1 MQKSSYYEAV
11 NRREFLRQSGLLGAS
26 IASIAPLSIISG
38 CAARKPGISNVR
50 RIYTPP
56 DLSFTRSACGLPPV
70 HVSPEREIRT
80 VTGLRPFRP
89 SGFVVKAEKIGDTL
103 VVHNYGHGGG
113 GITLSWGTSK
123 LAVDLGAPG
132 HTGPVAVL
140 GSGAVGLATARLL
153 QEAGF
158 AVTIYTKA
166 LPPETTSNIAG
177 GQWFPFSVS
186 AEEKRTESFNQQL
199 LAAAQYAYKRYQIMT
214 GPRFGIRWMRNYF
227 PSHHPFSETSDIG
240 QQSMLRPML
249 PEFRDLAADEHPFT
263 GYNFVR
269 QFDTL
274 LIEPPIYLAAML
286 DEFHLSGG
294 AVKVVEIPDREAIT
308 KLPEKLV
315 FNCTG
320 LGAKKLFQDEE
331 LTPIKGQLTFLL
343 PQPEVQYAACPSGIY
358 MFPRSDGILLGGTH
372 EEGVW
377 SLEPDVAKKQ
387 EILSRHKAFFD
398 DFRKC

>member
-1 MQKSSYYEAV
+1 MNRRQFLHKSSL
-11 NRREFLRQSGLLGAS
+11 FGAS
-26 IASIAPLSIISG
+26 VASAASLPLLSG
-38 CAARKPGISNVR
+38 CMVKRQTTSTLSHR
-50 RIYTPP
+50 YSPP
-56 DLSFTRSACGLPPV
+56 DISFPGSACGLPPV
-70 HVSPEREIRT
+70 HVSEDREIRT
-80 VTGLRPFRP
+80 VTGLRPYRP
-89 SGFVVKAEKIGDTL
+89 SGFVVRAERLGDSL

-153 QEAGF
+153 QESGF
-158 AVTIYTKA
+158 SVTIYTKA

-177 GQWFPFSVS
+177 GQWFPAMVS
-186 AEEKRTESFNQQL
+186 EPSKRTGQFEQQL
-199 LAAAQYAYKRYQIMT
+199 LAAAQYAYKRYQIMI

-227 PSHHPFSETSDIG
+227 LSNQGFVESGYIG
-240 QQSMLRPML
+240 RESVLRSMM
-249 PEFRDLAADEHPFT
+249 PEFKDLSAKEHPFT
-263 GYNFVR
+263 GYAFVR

-274 LIEPPIYLAAML
+274 IIEPPVYLPAML

-294 AVKVVEIPDREAIT
+294 VIKVAEIPDREAIMR
-308 KLPEKLV
+308 LPEKLV

-320 LGAKKLFQDEE
+320 LGAKKLFDDEQ

-343 PQPEVQYAACPSGIY
+343 PQPEVQYAACPNDLY

-372 EEGVW
+372 EYGEW
-377 SLEPDVAKKQ
+377 SLEPNLAKKQ
-387 EILSRHKAFFD
+387 EIISGHKAFFD
-398 DFRKC
+398 SFRKC